1 MRGRTAAQAMSA
13 YNMRPNEKWIFPR
26 HETYLFCIPSA
37 PCRKKVVEGTRPRTK
52 VVEDVENGDG
62 GGDDEEWALRRNS
75 PTRRWRHPERRL
87 PNLAPPQRRGPMEND
102 EKTAGMDKGCILFY
116 IRTHIDRREK
126 RQNKSTTKTSQ
137 HQQQQVNNITSQREQ
152 QKQQVND
159 NNKSITTTSTSSQ

>member
-1 MRGRTAAQAMSA
+1 MRGWTATQAMPA
-13 YNMRPNEKWIFPR
+13 YNMRPNEKWIFPC
-26 HETYLFCIPSA
+26 HETYLSCIPSA

-102 EKTAGMDKGCILFY
+102 EKTAGMDKGCILLN
-116 IRTHIDRREK
+116 IRTQDDWREK
-126 RQNKSTTKTSQ
+126 RENKSTTTSQ
-137 HQQQQVNNITSQREQ
+137 HQQQKR
-152 QKQQVND
+152 QQVNYKG
-159 NNKSITTTSTSSQ
+159 NKSTTTATSQ